1 MQGDVVAH
9 WWLYI
14 SRLIGSAP
22 DFWDSGPG
30 FESVISHIDPH
41 ALQDHCTMCIVQQ
54 DATM

>member
-30 FESVISHIDPH
+30 FDSVISHIDPH